1 MAHFETLNVGE
12 WSEFYTFLKV
22 LLDKKLS
29 GCNSGLEV
37 VLNENCSVVGVEKKQ
52 QRTNINLFY
61 SIGDGCIEIY
71 SKNQILK
78 KIPITSFEKCAEKVL
93 LEIEKNKKRTFQI
106 EKIDDFLNVI
116 LNPKIKA
123 SSHEKKDITITIKEP
138 LTQSNQTYGFSVKSN
153 LSKAPSTLLNASLA
167 TNFTFLVNDKID
179 KTSLKAKKL
188 LKNITNIEFKNLE
201 SDIFYNNL
209 QMIDT
214 QFHIILSWIVLY
226 YYQGKGRMVKDLLPI
241 LEKENPLKLKDVS
254 IYRLKI
260 EKFLLVSALG
270 MVPNTKWNGLYDADG
285 GLLIV
290 KKSGEIVSF
299 HIFNQKLLNELKMYL
314 VNNAYLDTP
323 STTRHKFGVLYCNGD
338 QQEVKLNLQIRLIP

>member
-1 MAHFETLNVGE
+1 MAHFESLNVGE

-29 GCNSGLEV
+29 ACNSGLEV

-52 QRTNINLFY
+52 QGTNINLFY
-61 SIGDGCIEIY
+61 SIGEECIEIY
-71 SKNQILK
+71 SENQILK
-78 KIPITSFEKCAEKVL
+78 RVPIALFEKCTEKVL
-93 LEIEKNKKRTFQI
+93 LAIEKNKKRTFQI
-106 EKIDDFLNVI
+106 EKIDVFLNVI

-123 SSHEKKDITITIKEP
+123 SSHEKKDIIIMIKEP

-153 LSKAPSTLLNASLA
+153 LSKASSTLLNASSA
-167 TNFTFLVNDKID
+167 TNFTFLIGDNVEEKG
-179 KTSLKAKKL
+179 LKVKKL
-188 LKNITNIEFKNLE
+188 IKNIKNIEFKNLE
-201 SDIFYNNL
+201 SDVFYNNL

-214 QFHIILSWIVLY
+214 QFHIILSWVVLY
-226 YYQGKGRMVKDLLPI
+226 YYQGKGRMVKDLLSI

-270 MVPNTKWNGLYDADG
+270 MVPNKKWNGLYDADG

-290 KKSGEIVSF
+290 KKNGEIVSF
-299 HIFNQKLLNELKMYL
+299 HIFKQKLLNELKIYL
-314 VNNAYLDTP
+314 LNRAYLDTP
-323 STTRHKFGVLYCNGD
+323 STTRHQFGVLYLNEN